1 LRDIDGRD
9 KDVVDIGRR
18 EDRAV
23 VDEPVRLR
31 TGTDVVVVVTRETT
45 GGIVVITGVN
55 TADVMTV
62 PVVSTGSRLTTIDEL
77 PETSVGFETTV
88 TADTDVVEVT
98 VVVVTKEVEVG
109 AVVEMRVA
117 IGRVVVD
124 TGVVWLDEEAG
135 KEVALD

>member
-18 EDRAV
+18 EDKAV

-31 TGTDVVVVVTRETT
+31 TGTDIVVVVARETT
-45 GGIVVITGVN
+45 GEVTVITGVD
-55 TADVMTV
+55 TVDVMTV
-62 PVVSTGSRLTTIDEL
+62 PVVSTGPRLTTIDEL

-88 TADTDVVEVT
+88 AADTDVVEVT

-124 TGVVWLDEEAG
+124 TGVVWLDEEPG
-135 KEVALD
+135 KEVELD

>member
-18 EDRAV
+18 EDKAV

-31 TGTDVVVVVTRETT
+31 TGTDIVVVVARETT
-45 GGIVVITGVN
+45 GEVTVITGVD
-55 TADVMTV
+55 TVDVMTV
-62 PVVSTGSRLTTIDEL
+62 PVVSTGPRLTTIDEL

-88 TADTDVVEVT
+88 AADTDVVEVT

-135 KEVALD
+135 REVALD